1 MSSFKKIQSQDKSL
15 LIKPIYDNDR
25 LELRTKTIGVS
36 IKINGEEIILDKYD
50 SKVIIQYLITLL

>member
-1 MSSFKKIQSQDKSL
+1 MSSFKKIQRQDKSL

-36 IKINGEEIILDKYD
+36 IKINGEEIIIDKYD
-50 SKVIIQYLITLL
+50 SKEIINYLILLL

>member
-1 MSSFKKIQSQDKSL
+1 MSSFKKIQSHNNSL

-36 IKINGEEIILDKYD
+36 IKINGEEIILDKYY
-50 SKVIIQYLITLL
+50 SKEIIHYLISLL